1 VEGGKVGSDR
11 ISCGAD
17 PCKPVETVGGTG
29 GCLDT
34 SPVPPKIPPT
44 TTAPGHLPEEST
56 IDSLARTI
64 AEQGLRIGAIK
75 LNAEAPFQWASG
87 YRMPVYNDNRMF
99 LFHPETRRAIA
110 RGLGE
115 IVADRGIAP
124 EVVAGT
130 ATAGIPH
137 GALLA
142 DLLSLPFIYIRDKPK
157 GHGLRN
163 RIEGLDADSD
173 LEGRR
178 VVVIEDLIST
188 GGSSARAVEAV
199 REANGLCSWCL
210 SIFSYG
216 LEKAAEEFAA
226 LAPPCAFESLLTFP
240 VLLDVARDGGFLSSE
255 HIALLEG
262 WRKDPFGWGEKHG
275 FPRVERPDPPGA

>member
-1 VEGGKVGSDR
+1 LVGTPDR
-11 ISCGAD
+11 
-17 PCKPVETVGGTG
+17 
-29 GCLDT
+29 LDT
-34 SPVPPKIPPT
+34 PPAPPKIPATVT
-44 TTAPGHLPEEST
+44 TPGLPPEEGI
-56 IDSLARTI
+56 IDRLARAI

-75 LNAEAPFQWASG
+75 LNPEDPFQWASG

-99 LFHPETRRAIA
+99 LFHPDTRRAIA
-110 RGLGE
+110 RGLGDM
-115 IVADRGIAP
+115 VADRGIAP

-163 RIEGLDADSD
+163 RIEGLDAESD

-199 REANGLCSWCL
+199 REANGLCAWCL
-210 SIFSYG
+210 SIFGYG

-226 LAPPCAFESLLTFP
+226 LDPPCAFESLLTFP
-240 VLLDVARDGGFLSSE
+240 VLLDVAREGGFLPPE
-255 HIALLEG
+255 HIALLED
-262 WRKDPFGWGEKHG
+262 WRGDPFGWGEKHG
-275 FPRVERPDPPGA
+275 FPKVGKG